1 MEFVGI
7 CAESYELAECA
18 DIFPHLCWGGHR
30 RSGRKRGAHS
40 LPIPAYSPIPKS

>member
-18 DIFPHLCWGGHR
+18 DIFPHLC
-30 RSGRKRGAHS
+30 
-40 LPIPAYSPIPKS
+40 